1 MIIAKKFQ
9 FQYVKKYQTNIIL
22 RQDKILDYM
31 QKKNNEK
38 NNTPF
43 IYLQTEY
50 CLHGY
55 SNSMKVSE
63 LYDLFKY

>member
-31 QKKNNEK
+31 NEK
-38 NNTPF
+38 NITPF
-43 IYLQTEY
+43 IYSQTEY
-50 CLHGY
+50 CIHGY